1 MPQGPS
7 TDRTDPETTK
17 AHLRVGRFRVR
28 LPRSRAARIGLG
40 VALLAG
46 GMLFFLPVLGF
57 WMVPLGLVILSGEF
71 AAIRRLRRRLALWWG
86 RRNRSGEHI

>member
-7 TDRTDPETTK
+7 TGRTDPQTTG
-17 AHLRVGRFRVR
+17 AHLRLGRFRVR

-46 GMLFFLPVLGF
+46 GMLFFLPVLGL